1 MYKNKNMKNDQNIKC
16 PNCGTEIP
24 VTDALTQSIRSEL
37 EASLK
42 IDVLKKETELNTR
55 EKSLKI
61 NEGKIQKEINEKVEI
76 EKEKIWTIAQQKAK
90 EKINL
95 ELLDLQKASQEK
107 DEKLKEMQVHEL
119 ELRKQKRDIE
129 EREKNLEI
137 EFQRKIDNEI
147 KEISKKVKNESDEEG
162 RLKLAEKDKQMK
174 QMRKTIDDLKRK
186 SEQGSTQIQGDVQE
200 NDIKIL
206 LQNNFPVDSI
216 EDVPTGIKGA
226 DIIQKIHSSL
236 GREVGVILWESKNTK
251 GWSNDWVKKLKDDQ
265 ILAKADFCILVS
277 QILPEGVSSFTYKDG
292 VWICGYKFII
302 PLVTVLR
309 HSLGEIYQ
317 IRQSV
322 VGKDIKME
330 YLYNYL
336 CGNEFRGKIENIVS
350 AFSGMQLDLEVEKR
364 AMQKI
369 WKKREKEIERVIIN
383 TSGMYGDLQGI
394 VGASLPAIQSL
405 ELPVIEDVDE
415 ELKLIEK

>member
-1 MYKNKNMKNDQNIKC
+1 MKSDQNIKC
-16 PNCGTEIP
+16 PSCGTEIP
-24 VTDALTQSIRSEL
+24 VTDALTQSIKTEL

-42 IDVLKKETELNTR
+42 VDVLKKEKELEGR

-61 NEGKIQKEINEKVEI
+61 NEEKIQKEISEKVGI
-76 EKEKIWTIAQQKAK
+76 EKEKIWILAQQKAK
-90 EKINL
+90 EKVSL
-95 ELLDLQKASQEK
+95 ELLDLQKENQEK
-107 DEKLKEMQVHEL
+107 NEKLKEMQVHEL

-129 EREKNLEI
+129 ERERNIEI

-147 KEISKKVKNESDEEG
+147 KEISKRVKNESDEEG
-162 RLKLAEKDKQMK
+162 RLKLAEKDKQME

-206 LQNNFPVDSI
+206 LQNSFPIDSI
-216 EDVPTGIKGA
+216 EDVPTGIRGA

-236 GREVGVILWESKNTK
+236 GQEVGIILWESKNTK
-251 GWSNDWVKKLKDDQ
+251 LWSNDWVKKLKSDQ
-265 ILAKADFCILVS
+265 MLAKADFCILVS
-277 QILPEGVSSFTYKDG
+277 QILPEGVNSFTYKDG
-292 VWICGYKFII
+292 VWICGYKFIV

-309 HSLGEIYQ
+309 QSLGEIHQ

-322 VGKDIKME
+322 VGKDLKME

-350 AFSGMQLDLEVEKR
+350 AFSGMQTDLEIEKR

-369 WKKREKEIERVIIN
+369 WKKREKEIERVVIN

-405 ELPVIEDVDE
+405 ELPEGDIND
-415 ELKLIEK
+415 ELKLIEE